1 MQKKNINFI
10 LYLIIFLFAGII
22 VFAACKQTNQPF
34 LAMSL
39 QLKFV
44 GEYSQDGEAWQT
56 LSEDVDLSAF
66 DGDLAL
72 RGRFDPELPE
82 GACVYF
88 YLDHI
93 GMNVSVN
100 GEDTYEMSNEIN
112 SDLCGTGW
120 QEWILPAM
128 SENDVIEIQLHNP
141 HSYGNKEA
149 YRELLDSLYMSGAT
163 QLKQLYEKEELPYR
177 YFCIFLFVASI
188 ALIGTAIGHLLLH
201 LPNSTLL
208 LKMGC
213 MSLLMAVYM
222 YLDTKDI
229 FLRNDQM
236 VFNTYMRQVAMMLA
250 ALLLTAGAIELLH
263 EKRRKLAQIAGYV
276 LMLADFLFM
285 TIALTRVMGI
295 YDTGIYWAVAQG
307 LVSLILTVLCIM
319 EIKSST
325 KQQRIMLLCG
335 VVLLTALIAELMNG
349 RISLWKNG
357 ACIKVVFGVLFVFLL
372 MWGIRQVAVNY
383 QASIRAKKLEKELKE
398 NRISLAMSQIQPHFI
413 YNSLNSIYHLCEK
426 DVEMAQQA
434 ISDFSDYL
442 QRSLSV
448 VDRTTL
454 ISFEEELKHVKTYLK
469 LEQLRFGKDLNVV
482 YHIERTDFMLPAL
495 SVQPLVENAVKHGIC
510 QKGEGSGTVILTVK
524 ACPDCYEVIVS
535 DDGVGFVPGTEA
547 SGEGTHVGIR
557 NVRQRLDLM
566 CHAILEVQS
575 EPGKGTTVTIRIPK
589 EVGA

>member
-1 MQKKNINFI
+1 M
-10 LYLIIFLFAGII
+10 YLIIFLFAGII

-188 ALIGTAIGHLLLH
+188 ALIGTAIGYLLLH

-335 VVLLTALIAELMNG
+335 VVLLTALIAPSPRRLTVMV
-349 RISLWKNG
+349 LVLL
-357 ACIKVVFGVLFVFLL
+357 VVSSVILVGEMLRLPAALPMVHATVFASVLP
-372 MWGIRQVAVNY
+372 
-383 QASIRAKKLEKELKE
+383 S
-398 NRISLAMSQIQPHFI
+398 
-413 YNSLNSIYHLCEK
+413 
-426 DVEMAQQA
+426 
-434 ISDFSDYL
+434 L
-442 QRSLSV
+442 QR
-448 VDRTTL
+448 
-454 ISFEEELKHVKTYLK
+454 
-469 LEQLRFGKDLNVV
+469 
-482 YHIERTDFMLPAL
+482 
-495 SVQPLVENAVKHGIC
+495 
-510 QKGEGSGTVILTVK
+510 
-524 ACPDCYEVIVS
+524 
-535 DDGVGFVPGTEA
+535 
-547 SGEGTHVGIR
+547 
-557 NVRQRLDLM
+557 
-566 CHAILEVQS
+566 
-575 EPGKGTTVTIRIPK
+575 
-589 EVGA
+589 